1 MPGRAKVSLVKTED
15 RERGIRK
22 AVALLGDVN
31 WPFDGAH
38 VVLKPNFNSDDPF
51 PGSTHNDTLRALVGL
66 LRELGSSHITIAD
79 RSGGSWVTEE
89 VLAEKGIP
97 QLAEKLGVELVATDA
112 EPPEAWERLEVPDGH
127 WKRGV
132 EVPKLFLEADAI
144 VQSCCLK
151 THRFGGH
158 FTMSLKNA
166 VGVIAKD
173 SVFDGYGYMSEMH
186 GSPHIRE
193 MIAEINQLYTPDLI
207 VMDAIDAFVRGGP
220 ATGALE
226 HPGLIL
232 ASTDR
237 IAIDA
242 VGVAILRTY
251 ETTPEVAE
259 GRIFDLDQIR
269 RAAELGIGVDSPD
282 RIELVAADDRVS
294 QDAARGIREAL
305 ARG

>member
-1 MPGRAKVSLVKTED
+1 MPERVKVSLVRTED
-15 RERGIRK
+15 RERGVRA
-22 AVALLGDVN
+22 AVGLLGEVA

-51 PGSTHNDTLRALVGL
+51 PGSTHNDTLRALVAL
-66 LRELGSSHITIAD
+66 LRELGGSGITIAD
-79 RSGGSWVTEE
+79 RSGASWVTEA
-89 VLAEKGIP
+89 VLAGKGIP
-97 QLAEKLGVELVATDA
+97 ELAEELSVELVATDQQ
-112 EPPEAWERLEVPDGH
+112 PPETWERVGVPNGH
-127 WKRGV
+127 WQRGV
-132 EVPKLFLEADAI
+132 EVPKLFLEAEAI
-144 VQSCCLK
+144 VQTCCLK

-173 SVFDGYGYMSEMH
+173 SVFDGYGYMGEMH

-193 MIAEINQLYTPDLI
+193 MIAEINQLFAPALV
-207 VMDAIDAFVRGGP
+207 VMDAIDAFVQGGP
-220 ATGALE
+220 ATGTSV

-237 IAIDA
+237 VALDA
-242 VGVAILRTY
+242 AGVAILRTY

-269 RAAELGIGVDSPD
+269 RAADLGIGVESAD
-282 RIELVAADDRVS
+282 RIELVAADDPGSRE
-294 QDAARGIREAL
+294 AARVIREVL
-305 ARG
+305 AEG

>member
-1 MPGRAKVSLVKTED
+1 MHQQAKVSIIGTED
-15 RERGIRK
+15 REAGVRE
-22 AVALLGDVN
+22 AVRLLGKAL
-31 WPFDGAH
+31 WPFSGAH
-38 VVLKPNFNSDDPF
+38 VILKPNFNSDDPF

-66 LRELGSSHITIAD
+66 LREFGAPRITIAD

-89 VLAEKGIP
+89 VVAKKGIP
-97 QLAEKLGVELVATDA
+97 QLAEELKIELVVTDRQ
-112 EPPEAWERLEVPDGH
+112 PPEAWERVDVANGH

-132 EVPKLFLEADAI
+132 EVPKLFLNADAI
-144 VQSCCLK
+144 VQTCCLK
-151 THRFGGH
+151 THQFGGH
-158 FTMSLKNA
+158 FTMSLKNS

-173 SVFDGYGYMSEMH
+173 SVFDGYGYMAEMH

-193 MIAEINQLYTPDLI
+193 MIAEINQLYTPELV

-220 ATGALE
+220 ATGTLE

-251 ETTPEVAE
+251 DTTPEVAK

-269 RAAELGIGVDSPD
+269 RAAELGIGIDSAE
-282 RIELVAADDRVS
+282 RIELVAADDPFSR
-294 QDAARGIREAL
+294 DAARAVREIL

>member
-1 MPGRAKVSLVKTED
+1 MHQQAKVSIIGTED
-15 RERGIRK
+15 REAGVRE
-22 AVALLGDVN
+22 AVRLLGKAL
-31 WPFDGAH
+31 WPFSGAH
-38 VVLKPNFNSDDPF
+38 VILKPNFNSDDPF

-66 LRELGSSHITIAD
+66 LREFGAPRITIAD

-89 VLAEKGIP
+89 VVAKKGIP
-97 QLAEKLGVELVATDA
+97 QLAEELKIELVVTDRQ
-112 EPPEAWERLEVPDGH
+112 PPEAWERVDVPNGH

-132 EVPKLFLEADAI
+132 EVPKLFLNADAI
-144 VQSCCLK
+144 VQTCCLK
-151 THRFGGH
+151 THQFGGH
-158 FTMSLKNA
+158 FTMSLKNS

-173 SVFDGYGYMSEMH
+173 SVFDGYGYMAEMH

-193 MIAEINQLYTPDLI
+193 MIAEINQLYTPELV

-220 ATGALE
+220 ATGTLE

-251 ETTPEVAE
+251 DTTPEVAK

-269 RAAELGIGVDSPD
+269 RAAELGIGIDSAE
-282 RIELVAADDRVS
+282 RIELVAADDPSSR
-294 QDAARGIREAL
+294 DAARAVREIL

>member
-1 MPGRAKVSLVKTED
+1 MPERVKVSLVKTED
-15 RERGIRK
+15 RERGVRK
-22 AVALLGDVN
+22 AVELLGAVE
-31 WPFDGAH
+31 WPFDGVH

-66 LRELGSSHITIAD
+66 LRELGASRITIAD

-89 VLAEKGIP
+89 VLAKKGIP
-97 QLAEKLGVELVATDA
+97 ELAEELGVEVVATDQL
-112 EPPEAWERLEVPDGH
+112 PPEAWERVEVPNGH

-132 EVPKLFLEADAI
+132 EVPQLLLNAEAI
-144 VQSCCLK
+144 LQTCCLK
-151 THRFGGH
+151 THRFSGH
-158 FTMSLKNA
+158 FTMSLKNV

-173 SVFDGYGYMSEMH
+173 SLFDDYSYMGEMH

-193 MIAEINQLYTPDLI
+193 MIAEINQLYAPDLV
-207 VMDAIDAFVRGGP
+207 VMDAIDAFVQGGP

-269 RAAELGIGVDSPD
+269 CAAELGIGVDSAD
-282 RIELVAADDRVS
+282 RIELVAADDRAS
-294 QDAARGIREAL
+294 QDAAHVIRETL

>member
-1 MPGRAKVSLVKTED
+1 MHERATVSLLKTDD
-15 RERGIRK
+15 RGRGVRK
-22 AVALLGDVN
+22 AVELLDTAE
-31 WPFDGAH
+31 WPFGGAH

-66 LRELGSSHITIAD
+66 LRELGASRITIAD
-79 RSGGSWVTEE
+79 RSGMSWVTEE
-89 VLAEKGIP
+89 VLAKKGIP
-97 QLAEKLGVELVATDA
+97 QLAEELGVGFVATDTQ
-112 EPPEAWERLEVPDGH
+112 PPEAWKRVDVPNGH

-132 EVPKLFLEADAI
+132 EIPKLFFNAETI
-144 VQSCCLK
+144 VQTCCLK

-173 SVFDGYGYMSEMH
+173 SAFDDYGYMGEMH

-193 MIAEINQLYTPDLI
+193 MIAEINQLYAPDLV

-220 ATGALE
+220 ATGTLE

-269 RAAELGIGVDSPD
+269 RAAELGIGVDSTD
-282 RIELVAADDRVS
+282 RIELVPADDPASRDAADV
-294 QDAARGIREAL
+294 IREVL
-305 ARG
+305 AKG

>member
-1 MPGRAKVSLVKTED
+1 MHQQAKVSIIGTED
-15 RERGIRK
+15 REAGVRE
-22 AVALLGDVN
+22 AVRLLGKAL
-31 WPFDGAH
+31 WPFSGAH
-38 VVLKPNFNSDDPF
+38 VILKPNFNSDDPF

-66 LRELGSSHITIAD
+66 LREFGAPRITIAD

-89 VLAEKGIP
+89 VVAKKGIP
-97 QLAEKLGVELVATDA
+97 QLAEELKIELVVTDRQ
-112 EPPEAWERLEVPDGH
+112 PPEAWERVDVPNGH

-132 EVPKLFLEADAI
+132 EVPKLFLNADAI
-144 VQSCCLK
+144 VQTCCLK
-151 THRFGGH
+151 THQFGGH
-158 FTMSLKNA
+158 FTMSLKNS

-173 SVFDGYGYMSEMH
+173 SVFDGYGYMAKMH

-193 MIAEINQLYTPDLI
+193 MIAEINQLYTPELV

-220 ATGALE
+220 ATGTLE

-251 ETTPEVAE
+251 DTTPEVAK

-269 RAAELGIGVDSPD
+269 RAAELGIGIDSAE
-282 RIELVAADDRVS
+282 RIELVAADDPFSR
-294 QDAARGIREAL
+294 DATRAVREIL